1 MKDIKSCAVL
11 GCSPMRFAWGF
22 DEEDSKCKE
31 MKLELLQQI
40 MVLRQLGVTSFAV
53 ACDPGVGLYAAE
65 AVNALRETDGDLL
78 LFCVTPHE
86 EQATKW
92 PPYLRERYFTMLEK
106 CTYIT
111 AVSLHPT
118 PTSQLDAYERII
130 DQSDMVL
137 AVYDAAS
144 KRSDEVDTAMD
155 YAGALHRQIVLVHPE
170 TFTISVQTNI

>member
-65 AVNALRETDGDLL
+65 AVNALRETDGNLM
-78 LFCVTPHE
+78 LFCVTPYE
-86 EQATKW
+86 EQAIKW

-106 CTYIT
+106 CTYMS

-118 PTSQLDAYERII
+118 PTSQLDAYKRII
-130 DQSDMVL
+130 DQSDVVL
-137 AVYDAAS
+137 AVYDPATACGDNTDKAMAYAA
-144 KRSDEVDTAMD
+144 
-155 YAGALHRQIVLVHPE
+155 ALHRPIVHIHPD
-170 TFTISVQTNI
+170 TLAVSVQMDA

>member
-1 MKDIKSCAVL
+1 MNDIKSCAIL

-22 DEEDSKCKE
+22 DEEDTKCKE

-65 AVNALRETDGDLL
+65 AVNALRETDGNPM

-106 CTYIT
+106 CTYMT

-118 PTSQLDAYERII
+118 PTSQLDAYKRII

-155 YAGALHRQIVLVHPE
+155 YAMALHRQIVLVHPE
-170 TFTISVQTNI
+170 TFAISVQTNI